1 MINFFIFIYN
11 LLMTAFEAVEQ
22 ELFFQIDTIAE
33 RNFDS
38 IVKQTRSIIADKLDI
53 DPKNRIT
60 LEVYDNQVK
69 MCKLER
75 LIFMTFNSKNKNRL
89 ILTKLKDKY
98 TELSR
103 SMLEIYEKAVK
114 NEKITENEYILYAR
128 QLKEGHTSFGKICE
142 IGVKFCKT

>member
-1 MINFFIFIYN
+1 
-11 LLMTAFEAVEQ
+11 MTAFEAVEQ
-22 ELFFQIDTIAE
+22 KLFFQIDSIAE

-38 IVKQTRSIIADKLDI
+38 ITKQTRNIIANKLDI

-75 LIFMTFNSKNKNRL
+75 LIFTTFNSKNKNRL

-128 QLKEGHTSFGKICE
+128 QLKDGHTSFGKICE

>member
-1 MINFFIFIYN
+1 
-11 LLMTAFEAVEQ
+11 MTAFEAVEQ

>member
-1 MINFFIFIYN
+1 
-11 LLMTAFEAVEQ
+11 MTAFEAVEQ
-22 ELFFQIDTIAE
+22 KLFFQIDTIAE
-33 RNFDS
+33 INFDS
-38 IVKQTRSIIADKLDI
+38 ITKQTRNIIANKLDI

-75 LIFMTFNSKNKNRL
+75 LIFTTFNSKNKNRL

-128 QLKEGHTSFGKICE
+128 QLKDGHTSFGKICE

>member
-1 MINFFIFIYN
+1 
-11 LLMTAFEAVEQ
+11 MTAFEAVEQ
-22 ELFFQIDTIAE
+22 KLFFQIDTIAE

-38 IVKQTRSIIADKLDI
+38 ITKQTRNIIANKLDI

-89 ILTKLKDKY
+89 ILTKLKNKY

-114 NEKITENEYILYAR
+114 NEKLTENEYILYAR
-128 QLKEGHTSFGKICE
+128 QLKDGHTSFGKICE

>member
-1 MINFFIFIYN
+1 
-11 LLMTAFEAVEQ
+11 MTAFEAVEQ
-22 ELFFQIDTIAE
+22 KLFFQIDTIAE

-38 IVKQTRSIIADKLDI
+38 ITKQTRNIIADKLDI

-98 TELSR
+98 TELSG
-103 SMLEIYEKAVK
+103 SMLEMYEKAVK
-114 NEKITENEYILYAR
+114 NEKLTENEYILYAR
-128 QLKEGHTSFGKICE
+128 QLKDGHTSFGKICE
-142 IGVKFCKT
+142 IGVQFCKT

>member
-1 MINFFIFIYN
+1 
-11 LLMTAFEAVEQ
+11 MTAFEAVEQ
-22 ELFFQIDTIAE
+22 KLFFQIDTIAE

-38 IVKQTRSIIADKLDI
+38 ITKQTRNIIADKLDI

-89 ILTKLKDKY
+89 IFTKLKDKY
-98 TELSR
+98 TELSG
-103 SMLEIYEKAVK
+103 SMLEMYEKAVK
-114 NEKITENEYILYAR
+114 NEKLTENEYILYAN
-128 QLKEGHTSFGKICE
+128 QLKEGHKSFSKICE
-142 IGVKFCKT
+142 IGVQFCKT

>member
-1 MINFFIFIYN
+1 
-11 LLMTAFEAVEQ
+11 MTAFEAVEQ
-22 ELFFQIDTIAE
+22 KLFFQIDTIAE

-38 IVKQTRSIIADKLDI
+38 IVKQTRNIIANKLDI
-53 DPKNRIT
+53 DPKNRLR

>member
-1 MINFFIFIYN
+1 
-11 LLMTAFEAVEQ
+11 MTAFEAVEQ
-22 ELFFQIDTIAE
+22 KLFFQIDTIAE

-38 IVKQTRSIIADKLDI
+38 ITKQTRNIIANKLDI

-75 LIFMTFNSKNKNRL
+75 LIFTTFNSKNKNRL

-103 SMLEIYEKAVK
+103 SMHEIYEKAVK
-114 NEKITENEYILYAR
+114 NEKLTENEYILYAR
-128 QLKEGHTSFGKICE
+128 QLKDGHTSFGKICE

>member
-1 MINFFIFIYN
+1 
-11 LLMTAFEAVEQ
+11 MTAFEAVEQ
-22 ELFFQIDTIAE
+22 KLFFQIDTIAE

-38 IVKQTRSIIADKLDI
+38 ITKQTRNIIANKLDI

-75 LIFMTFNSKNKNRL
+75 LIFTTFNSKNKNRL

-114 NEKITENEYILYAR
+114 NEKLTENEYILYAR
-128 QLKEGHTSFGKICE
+128 QLKDGHTSFGKICE

>member
-1 MINFFIFIYN
+1 
-11 LLMTAFEAVEQ
+11 MTAFEAVEQ
-22 ELFFQIDTIAE
+22 KLFFQIDTIAE

-38 IVKQTRSIIADKLDI
+38 IVKQTRNIIANKLDI

-75 LIFMTFNSKNKNRL
+75 LIFTTFNSKNKNRL

>member
-1 MINFFIFIYN
+1 
-11 LLMTAFEAVEQ
+11 MTAFEAVEQ
-22 ELFFQIDTIAE
+22 KLFFQIDTIAE

-38 IVKQTRSIIADKLDI
+38 ITKQTRNIIANKLDI

-75 LIFMTFNSKNKNRL
+75 LIFTTFNSKNKNRL

>member
-22 ELFFQIDTIAE
+22 KLFFQIDTIAE

-75 LIFMTFNSKNKNRL
+75 LIFMTFNRKNKNRL

-128 QLKEGHTSFGKICE
+128 QLKDGHTSFGKICE

>member
-1 MINFFIFIYN
+1 
-11 LLMTAFEAVEQ
+11 MTAFEAVEQ
-22 ELFFQIDTIAE
+22 KLFFQIDTIAE

-38 IVKQTRSIIADKLDI
+38 ITKQTRNIIANKLDI

-114 NEKITENEYILYAR
+114 NEKLTENEYILYAR
-128 QLKEGHTSFGKICE
+128 QLKDGHTSFGKICE

>member
-1 MINFFIFIYN
+1 
-11 LLMTAFEAVEQ
+11 MTAFEAVEQ
-22 ELFFQIDTIAE
+22 KLFFQIDTIAE

-38 IVKQTRSIIADKLDI
+38 ITKQTRNIIANKLDI

-75 LIFMTFNSKNKNRL
+75 LIFTTFNSKNKNRL
-89 ILTKLKDKY
+89 ILTKLKEKY
-98 TELSR
+98 TDLSM
-103 SMLEIYEKAVK
+103 SMLENYEKAVT

-142 IGVKFCKT
+142 IGMQFCKT

>member
-1 MINFFIFIYN
+1 
-11 LLMTAFEAVEQ
+11 MTAFEAVEQ
-22 ELFFQIDTIAE
+22 KLFFQIDTIAE

-38 IVKQTRSIIADKLDI
+38 IVKQTRNIIANKLDI

-60 LEVYDNQVK
+60 LELYDNQVK

-75 LIFMTFNSKNKNRL
+75 LIFTTFNSKNKNRL
-89 ILTKLKDKY
+89 ILTKLNDKY

>member
-1 MINFFIFIYN
+1 
-11 LLMTAFEAVEQ
+11 MTAFEAVEQ
-22 ELFFQIDTIAE
+22 KLFFQIDTIAE

>member
-1 MINFFIFIYN
+1 
-11 LLMTAFEAVEQ
+11 MTAFEAVEQ
-22 ELFFQIDTIAE
+22 KLFFQIDTIAE

-38 IVKQTRSIIADKLDI
+38 ITKQTRNIIANKLDI

>member
-1 MINFFIFIYN
+1 
-11 LLMTAFEAVEQ
+11 MTAFEAAEQ
-22 ELFFQIDTIAE
+22 KLFFQIDTIAE

-38 IVKQTRSIIADKLDI
+38 ITKQTRNIIADKLDI

-75 LIFMTFNSKNKNRL
+75 LIFTTFNSKNKNRL
-89 ILTKLKDKY
+89 ILTKLKEKY
-98 TELSR
+98 TDLSR
-103 SMLEIYEKAVK
+103 SMLENYEKAVT

-142 IGVKFCKT
+142 IGMQFCKT

>member
-1 MINFFIFIYN
+1 
-11 LLMTAFEAVEQ
+11 MTAFEAVEQ
-22 ELFFQIDTIAE
+22 KLFFQIDTIAE

-38 IVKQTRSIIADKLDI
+38 ITKQTRSIIADKLDI

-75 LIFMTFNSKNKNRL
+75 LIFTTFNSKNKNRL

-128 QLKEGHTSFGKICE
+128 QLKDGHTSFGKICE

>member
-1 MINFFIFIYN
+1 
-11 LLMTAFEAVEQ
+11 MTAFEAVEQ
-22 ELFFQIDTIAE
+22 KLLFQIDTIAE

-38 IVKQTRSIIADKLDI
+38 ITKQTRNIIADKLDI

-114 NEKITENEYILYAR
+114 NEKLTENEYILYAR

>member
-1 MINFFIFIYN
+1 
-11 LLMTAFEAVEQ
+11 MTAFEAVEQ
-22 ELFFQIDTIAE
+22 KLFFQIDTIAE

-38 IVKQTRSIIADKLDI
+38 ITKQTRNIIADKLDI

-114 NEKITENEYILYAR
+114 NEKLTENEYILYAR
-128 QLKEGHTSFGKICE
+128 QLKDGHTSFGKICE

>member
-1 MINFFIFIYN
+1 
-11 LLMTAFEAVEQ
+11 
-22 ELFFQIDTIAE
+22 
-33 RNFDS
+33 
-38 IVKQTRSIIADKLDI
+38 
-53 DPKNRIT
+53 
-60 LEVYDNQVK
+60 

-114 NEKITENEYILYAR
+114 NEKLTENEYILYAR
-128 QLKEGHTSFGKICE
+128 QLKDGHTSFGKICE

>member
-1 MINFFIFIYN
+1 
-11 LLMTAFEAVEQ
+11 MTAFEAVEQ
-22 ELFFQIDTIAE
+22 KLFFQIDTIAE

-38 IVKQTRSIIADKLDI
+38 ITKQTRNIIANKLDI

-75 LIFMTFNSKNKNRL
+75 LIFMTFNRKNKNRL

-114 NEKITENEYILYAR
+114 NEKLTENEYILYAR
-128 QLKEGHTSFGKICE
+128 QLKDGHTSFGKICE

>member
-1 MINFFIFIYN
+1 
-11 LLMTAFEAVEQ
+11 MTAFEAVEQ
-22 ELFFQIDTIAE
+22 KLFFQIDTIAE

-75 LIFMTFNSKNKNRL
+75 LIFTTINSKNKNRL

>member
-1 MINFFIFIYN
+1 
-11 LLMTAFEAVEQ
+11 MTAFEAVEQ
-22 ELFFQIDTIAE
+22 KLFFQIDTIAE

-75 LIFMTFNSKNKNRL
+75 LIFTTFNSKNKNRL

-114 NEKITENEYILYAR
+114 NEKLTENEYILYAR
-128 QLKEGHTSFGKICE
+128 QLKDGHTSFGKICE